1 LIKFVHVGKYV
12 VWNIVCG
19 VVLLSLGANY
29 LPRFFITII
38 MIGLM
43 AFSLALKI
51 LIGICYMIKYK
62 MMHCYCGRGQ
72 EQTEPGQSRIKGIIQ
87 SYKSDI
93 EGEIRSYLNDVS
105 AEFKQNDF
113 RKFGGSFIQASRTK
127 KSVEKSFKKHVNM
140 VASRSKIDH
149 KPKKMALLEFLPTII
164 EEESNKKPKLQE
176 EEKSQDSVDSPEKK
190 KLLHKL
196 NLDDKMIEK
205 KKSSKSPEKPKDED
219 AVDKTKK
226 FKKSKPTI

>member
-12 VWNIVCG
+12 LWNIICG
-19 VVLLSLGANY
+19 VVLLSLGASY

-51 LIGICYMIKYK
+51 IIGIGYMIKYK
-62 MMHCYCGRGQ
+62 LMHCYCGRGQ
-72 EQTEPGQSRIKGIIQ
+72 EQTEPGRSRLRGIIQ

-149 KPKKMALLEFLPTII
+149 KPKKMGLMGLMDLLPTII
-164 EEESNKKPKLQE
+164 EEDSNKKPKFHD
-176 EEKSQDSVDSPEKK
+176 EEKSVDSVDSP
-190 KLLHKL
+190 
-196 NLDDKMIEK
+196 
-205 KKSSKSPEKPKDED
+205 
-219 AVDKTKK
+219 
-226 FKKSKPTI
+226 